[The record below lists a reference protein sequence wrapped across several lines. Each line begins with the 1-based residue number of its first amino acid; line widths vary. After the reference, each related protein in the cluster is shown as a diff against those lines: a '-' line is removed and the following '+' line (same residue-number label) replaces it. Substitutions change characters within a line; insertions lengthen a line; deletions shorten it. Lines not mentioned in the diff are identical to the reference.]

1 VKTLVING
9 GSSTF
14 KCWFQNI
21 SDDVPATL
29 PIKGMEPLWSARA
42 DWGQHSGNAEVK
54 ISRSDGKSTTSTIQ
68 GDTPAAILEPVLRAL
83 WQGETKAIDSPA
95 EIAVVGHRI
104 VHGGAKYR
112 ESVLITPEVR
122 SGIAEQAE
130 FAPAHNRAQ
139 LEAIRTVDR
148 VVGTAVP
155 QVAVFDTAFHST
167 LEPRAYVY
175 AGPYSWLEQGIR
187 RYGFHGISVQYAT
200 RRSAEL
206 LNTSASELRLIVCH
220 LGNGAS
226 VTAVAG
232 GRSVDT
238 SMGLTPLEGLM
249 MGTRSGSIDPSIL
262 VYLTRRHGY
271 NADQLDDIL
280 NRQSGLLGVS
290 GSSGDMREILEAI
303 TLEAVQ
309 GGNQRARLAYDIY
322 AHRLVRVIGAML
334 GVLGGVDAIVFTGGV
349 GENCA
354 PLRKDV
360 CEQFRFLGLKLNLT
374 KNDAPELDENIAAND
389 SPVQVLVIRADE
401 DWEIACECHRLA
413 NTGQFHSPEPSRS

>member
-1 VKTLVING
+1 MKTLVING
-9 GSSTF
+9 GSSSF
-14 KCWFQNI
+14 KCWFQNVP
-21 SDDVPATL
+21 DDVPASL
-29 PIKGMEPLWSARA
+29 PAARLEPSWSARA
-42 DWGQHSGNAEVK
+42 DWSLHSGNAEVK
-54 ISRSDGKSTTSTIQ
+54 ITRSGGKSTTSTIPA
-68 GDTPAAILEPVLRAL
+68 GTPSAILEPVLRAL

-104 VHGGAKYR
+104 VHGGPKYR
-112 ESVLITPEVR
+112 ASVLITPEVR
-122 SGIAEQAE
+122 AGIAEQAE

-139 LEAIRTVDR
+139 LEAIRTIDR

-155 QVAVFDTAFHST
+155 QVAVFDTAFHAT

-206 LNTSASELRLIVCH
+206 MKTPASGPRLIVCH

-232 GRSVDT
+232 GKSVDT

-262 VYLTRRHGY
+262 VYLIRRHGY
-271 NADQLDDIL
+271 TADQIDDIL

-290 GSSGDMREILEAI
+290 GLSGDMREILEAI
-303 TLEAVQ
+303 Q
-309 GGNQRARLAYDIY
+309 NGNQRARLAYDIY
-322 AHRLVRVIGAML
+322 AHRLVREIGAML
-334 GVLGGVDAIVFTGGV
+334 AVLGGVEAIVFTGGI

-360 CEQFRFLGLKLNLT
+360 CEQFGFLGLKLNLA
-374 KNDAPELDENIAAND
+374 KNAAPDLDENIATSE
-389 SPVQVLVIRADE
+389 SPVQVLIIRADE
-401 DWEIACECHRLA
+401 DWEIACECRRLA
-413 NTGQFHSPEPSRS
+413 NAGQLSPPPTRA

>member
-1 VKTLVING
+1 VKVLVKTLVING
-9 GSSTF
+9 GSSSI
-14 KCWFQNI
+14 KCWFQNVP
-21 SDDVPATL
+21 DDVAASRPATRL
-29 PIKGMEPLWSARA
+29 EPLWSARA
-42 DWGQHSGNAEVK
+42 DWSRHAGTAEVK
-54 ISRSDGKSTTSTIQ
+54 ITGPGGKSTTSSIP
-68 GDTPAAILEPVLRAL
+68 GDTPAAILEPVLQAL

-95 EIAVVGHRI
+95 DIGVVGHRI
-104 VHGGAKYR
+104 VHGGPKYR
-112 ESVLITPEVR
+112 ASVLITPEVR

-148 VVGTAVP
+148 VVGPTVP

-175 AGPYSWLEQGIR
+175 AGPYSWLEEGIR

-200 RRSAEL
+200 RRSAEML
-206 LNTSASELRLIVCH
+206 PASASASRLIVCH

-232 GRSVDT
+232 GKSVDT

-262 VYLTRRHGY
+262 VFLIRRHGY
-271 NADQLDDIL
+271 TADQIDDIL

-290 GSSGDMREILEAI
+290 GSSGDMRATLEAI
-303 TLEAVQ
+303 Q

-322 AHRLVRVIGAML
+322 AHRLVRVIGGML
-334 GVLGGVDAIVFTGGV
+334 AVLGGVDAMVFTGGI

-360 CEQFRFLGLKLNLT
+360 CDQFGFLGLKLNEA
-374 KNDAPELDENIAAND
+374 KNAAPNLDENIAA
-389 SPVQVLVIRADE
+389 SESRVQVLVIRADE

-413 NTGQFHSPEPSRS
+413 NAGQLRSSQPARA

>member
-9 GSSTF
+9 GSSSF
-14 KCWFQNI
+14 KCWFQNLP
-21 SDDVPATL
+21 DDVPASL
-29 PIKGMEPLWSARA
+29 PAARLEPLWSASA
-42 DWGQHSGNAEVK
+42 DWSLRSGGTAAGNAEVK
-54 ISRSDGKSTTSTIQ
+54 ITRSGGKSTTSTIPA
-68 GDTPAAILEPVLRAL
+68 DTPATILEPVLRAL

-95 EIAVVGHRI
+95 DIAVVGHRI
-104 VHGGAKYR
+104 VHGGPKYR
-112 ESVLITPEVR
+112 ASVLITPEVR
-122 SGIAEQAE
+122 AGIAEQAE

-139 LEAIRTVDR
+139 LEAIQTIDR

-200 RRSAEL
+200 QRSAEL
-206 LNTSASELRLIVCH
+206 MKTPVSVPRLIVCH

-226 VTAVAG
+226 VTAVAAG
-232 GRSVDT
+232 KSADT

-262 VYLTRRHGY
+262 VYLIRRHGY
-271 NADQLDDIL
+271 TADQIDDIL

-290 GSSGDMREILEAI
+290 GLSGDMREILEAI
-303 TLEAVQ
+303 QA
-309 GGNQRARLAYDIY
+309 GNERARLAYNIF
-322 AHRLVRVIGAML
+322 AHRLVREIGAML
-334 GVLGGVDAIVFTGGV
+334 AVLGGVDAIVFTGGI

-360 CEQFRFLGLKLNLT
+360 CEQFGFLGLELDPS
-374 KNDAPELDENIAAND
+374 KNTAPDLDENIAT
-389 SPVQVLVIRADE
+389 SKSRVQVLVILADE
-401 DWEIACECHRLA
+401 DWEIACECRRLA
-413 NTGQFHSPEPSRS
+413 NAGQLGPPPTRA

>member
-1 VKTLVING
+1 MKTLVING

-14 KCWFQNI
+14 KCWFQNVP
-21 SDDVPATL
+21 DDVPASL
-29 PIKGMEPLWSARA
+29 PATRLEPAWSARA
-42 DWGQHSGNAEVK
+42 DWSLSSGSAEVK
-54 ISRSDGKSTTSTIQ
+54 ITRADGKSTASTIPA
-68 GDTPAAILEPVLRAL
+68 DTPTAILEPVLRAL

-104 VHGGAKYR
+104 VHGGPKYR
-112 ESVLITPEVR
+112 ASVLITPEVR
-122 SGIAEQAE
+122 SGIAEQAQ

-139 LEAIRTVDR
+139 LDAIRTVDR

-175 AGPYSWLEQGIR
+175 AGPYAWLDEGIR

-206 LNTSASELRLIVCH
+206 LNTSADAARLIVCH

-226 VTAVAG
+226 VTAVAAG
-232 GRSVDT
+232 KSVDT

-262 VYLTRRHGY
+262 VYLIRRHGY
-271 NADQLDDIL
+271 TADQLDDIL
-280 NRQSGLLGVS
+280 NKQSGLLGVS
-290 GSSGDMREILEAI
+290 GKSGDMRETLKAI
-303 TLEAVQ
+303 ED
-309 GGNQRARLAYDIY
+309 GDQRARLAYDIY
-322 AHRLVRVIGAML
+322 AHRLVREIGGML
-334 GVLGGVDAIVFTGGV
+334 AVLGGADAIVFTGGV

-360 CEQFRFLGLKLNLT
+360 CDQFGFLRLKLDEA
-374 KNDAPELDENIAAND
+374 KNAAPELDENIAASD

-401 DWEIACECHRLA
+401 DWEIACECRRLA
-413 NTGQFHSPEPSRS
+413 NAGQL

>member
-1 VKTLVING
+1 MKTLVING

-14 KCWFQNI
+14 KCWFQ
-21 SDDVPATL
+21 DVPASPSVTRL
-29 PIKGMEPLWSARA
+29 EPLWSARA

-54 ISRSDGKSTTSTIQ
+54 ISRSDGKSTTSTVR
-68 GDTPAAILEPVLRAL
+68 GDTPAAVLEPVLHAL
-83 WQGETKAIDSPA
+83 WQGETKAIDSAA

-112 ESVLITPEVR
+112 ESVLVTPEVR
-122 SGIAEQAE
+122 AGIAEQAE

-139 LEAIRTVDR
+139 LEAIQTVDR

-155 QVAVFDTAFHST
+155 QVAVFDTAFHTT

-206 LNTSASELRLIVCH
+206 LNRPAGALRLIVCH

-232 GRSVDT
+232 GKSVDT

-262 VYLTRRHGY
+262 VYLIRRHGY
-271 NADQLDDIL
+271 SADQLDDIL
-280 NRQSGLLGVS
+280 NRQCGLLGVS

-303 TLEAVQ
+303 Q
-309 GGNQRARLAYDIY
+309 SGNQRARLAYDIY

-334 GVLGGVDAIVFTGGV
+334 AVLGGVDAIVFTGGI

-354 PLRKDV
+354 PLRKDA
-360 CEQFRFLGLKLNLT
+360 CEQFGFLGLKLDGA
-374 KNDAPELDENIAAND
+374 KNAAPRLDENIAASD

-413 NTGQFHSPEPSRS
+413 NTGQLHPAQPSRA